1 MRSFLFAVPLAA
13 VLAVVARPAAADG
26 VKPYVRATLGYDW
39 SRDATFEDAD
49 CHSVDP
55 AAYFGCGKGEG
66 NKSTGARGDFGTSFM
81 GGIGAGLELTDWFRI
96 EAALEMRPGFAF
108 DGNANFIAAGT
119 KQPVSGGLDQAD
131 AMAFAYVE
139 PLAAMGMDTRIRPFI
154 GAGAGVSRNDVSQ
167 MTYDFPALQQP
178 RYTLVPG
185 GTDYDFAWA
194 VTAGLGYA
202 VSDRLTLEVAY
213 RYSDFGKVETDKGP
227 MFVQKHA
234 SSLTLPIG
242 STEAD
247 LVSQEVT
254 MSARIGF

>member
-1 MRSFLFAVPLAA
+1 MDVLCGQGLSADAPIALLDFL
-13 VLAVVARPAAADG
+13 
-26 VKPYVRATLGYDW
+26 
-39 SRDATFEDAD
+39 DAHPGDA
-49 CHSVDP
+49 P
-55 AAYFGCGKGEG
+55 Q
-66 NKSTGARGDFGTSFM
+66 R
-81 GGIGAGLELTDWFRI
+81 
-96 EAALEMRPGFAF
+96 FAF
-108 DGNANFIAAGT
+108 DGNANFIAAGK

-167 MTYDFPALQQP
+167 MTYDFPALLQP

-213 RYSDFGKVETDKGP
+213 RYSDFGKVETDQGP